1 MKHTILPISLFIFL
15 LHAFCSPTIVAQSK
29 SAVTPQNY
37 WLKATTRLSANLSL
51 VGSGGGPNRDNNK
64 TIGQN
69 KAQVDDFIRGLVRD
83 IVEVSEQTKEN
94 IAPPP
99 PRTSAG
105 NYPKANSYPLAA
117 SPLPATTAPLAVDK
131 SNTHL
136 NKYDFLIID
145 NILYVNGK
153 PCTKA
158 DALAYNRKGDII
170 SAELMRYA
178 PDKLPEKN
186 VLAEPEFLDESPD
199 EFSNNPDL
207 VDENSI
213 SEYSHMPHSD
223 KVVLADLYDE
233 DIPCFAHYD
242 NKWDVENI
250 HPYRYNLRA
259 MPQTVV
265 FLLSHGVGKDFT
277 IPVQGQVRVT
287 SGFGPRWGR
296 HHNGIDLDLETGD
309 KVYAAFDGKV
319 RIAQYSSSYGNVV
332 VVRHYNGLETIYAH
346 LSRLLVSEN
355 QEIKAGTLIA
365 LGGNTGRSTGSHLH
379 FEVRYK
385 GHPLNPRE
393 MIDFENQKLKYN
405 TFVVDKSYFSSTN
418 PYEDIHSLSEAS
430 SSHSHG
436 SSPEKTWANRSKVA
450 KTAYH
455 TVKKGDTVSEIADRY
470 HVSAQKICSLNRI
483 STKSTLKIG
492 RKLRIK

>member
-1 MKHTILPISLFIFL
+1 MKHTNLHISRSFLFHFILCLIVLSNAQNSLY
-15 LHAFCSPTIVAQSK
+15 AQSDQHNNTQNTPHWPQ
-29 SAVTPQNY
+29 SA
-37 WLKATTRLSANLSL
+37 AILS
-51 VGSGGGPNRDNNK
+51 SGLMSGVGGPNKGDTKPLIGLNKIHVDN
-64 TIGQN
+64 
-69 KAQVDDFIRGLVRD
+69 FIKGVVRD
-83 IVEVSEQTKEN
+83 IVEVSEQAKVTTTAA
-94 IAPPP
+94 APPP
-99 PRTSAG
+99 AKNPNKPAVSTTSI
-105 NYPKANSYPLAA
+105 PKVVP
-117 SPLPATTAPLAVDK
+117 TTVP
-131 SNTHL
+131 T
-136 NKYDFLIID
+136 YEFLIID
-145 NILYVNGK
+145 NLLYVNGK

-158 DALAYNRKGDII
+158 DAIAYNKKGDII

-178 PDKLPEKN
+178 PDKLPEKKIS
-186 VLAEPEFLDESPD
+186 AEPEFLDDAPE

-207 VDENSI
+207 VDETSI
-213 SEYSHMPHSD
+213 SQYSHIPHSE

-242 NKWDVENI
+242 SNWDIENI

-265 FLLSHGVGKDFT
+265 FLLSHGIGKDFT
-277 IPVQGQVRVT
+277 IPVQGQVKVT

-319 RIAQYSSSYGNVV
+319 RIAKYSSSYGNVV
-332 VVRHYNGLETIYAH
+332 VVRHYNGLETTYAH

-393 MIDFENQKLKYN
+393 MIDFENGKLKYN
-405 TFVVDKSYFSSTN
+405 TFVVDKSYFSSTS
-418 PYEDIHSLSEAS
+418 PYEDAHNLGGASEARKY
-430 SSHSHG
+430 G
-436 SSPEKTWANRSKVA
+436 TPEKTWASRSKVA
-450 KTAYH
+450 KTTYH
-455 TVKKGDTVSEIADRY
+455 TVKKGDTVSEISERY

-483 STKSTLKIG
+483 SSKTPLKIG